1 MGDIEIEEKNAYV
14 RRTHTHKLHSYGI
27 RTLTEHTIYTCKHST
42 QNVSSNLFYYCA
54 HAVHHEY
61 TQHIRTDTH
70 TNDEREAQIDE
81 AEKEGETE
89 RTTKKHAM

>member
-1 MGDIEIEEKNAYV
+1 MKKKMHTYGVRTRTNYTATAYAHS
-14 RRTHTHKLHSYGI
+14 RSTLFTHANIALRTYRAIYFIIVHMQCTMNTHNTY
-27 RTLTEHTIYTCKHST
+27 
-42 QNVSSNLFYYCA
+42 A
-54 HAVHHEY
+54 H
-61 TQHIRTDTH
+61 TH